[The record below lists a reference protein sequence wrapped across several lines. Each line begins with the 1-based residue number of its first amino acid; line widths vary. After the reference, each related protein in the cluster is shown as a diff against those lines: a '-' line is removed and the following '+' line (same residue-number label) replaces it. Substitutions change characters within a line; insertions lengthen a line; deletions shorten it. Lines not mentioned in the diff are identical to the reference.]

1 MDDTFLF
8 TVDADVVEFGRLSQA
23 VRLEREQAT
32 HYYSVCDCEG
42 NELAIF
48 YTWDA
53 AARFHERYERAA
65 GIDYKPILREMP

>member
-32 HYYSVCDCEG
+32 SYFSVCDYEG
-42 NELAIF
+42 NERGIF
-48 YTWDA
+48 YAFEA
-53 AARFHERYERAA
+53 AKRFCDKHEFA

>member
-32 HYYSVCDCEG
+32 HSYSVYDYAGTERG
-42 NELAIF
+42 IF
-48 YTWDA
+48 YTLEA
-53 AARFHERYERAA
+53 AARFYERH
-65 GIDYKPILREMP
+65 GMYCVEGKRILREMP

>member
-32 HYYSVCDCEG
+32 HSYSVYDYQG
-42 NELAIF
+42 NEKGIF
-48 YTWDA
+48 YTWEA
-53 AARFHERYERAA
+53 AARFCARFLYGTYSR
-65 GIDYKPILREMP
+65 KPILTEQP

>member
-32 HYYSVCDCEG
+32 HSYSVCDYMG
-42 NELAIF
+42 NERGIF
-48 YTWDA
+48 YTMEA
-53 AARFHERYERAA
+53 ADRFYSRYGMACVEM
-65 GIDYKPILREMP
+65 KPVLTEQP